1 MLKTY
6 LSWYRECRMD
16 ESEFRSVTD
25 HLAQSGLT
33 VEHPKLGCGM
43 LLDVAGEQV
52 RLPVGRI
59 HELVGLSVG
68 PLCLQFWL
76 SADTDVV
83 CDVRYVA
90 PDTQVL
96 TFELGGLTEN
106 EREQATDAV
115 QRLIRRELDKTVA
128 LLVDVGGET
137 ADEDDDALVL
147 YGRLPMGP
155 RPDQVQFRTERLSA
169 VPAVLSEAEVT
180 DLGNGLSAVR
190 WP

>member
-1 MLKTY
+1 MLETY

-16 ESEFRSVTD
+16 ESEFRSVTN

-59 HELVGLSVG
+59 LELVGLSVG
-68 PLCLQFWL
+68 PLSMQFWL
-76 SADTDVV
+76 SADVDVV
-83 CDVRYVA
+83 CEIRYVA

-96 TFELGGLTEN
+96 TFVLGGLTES

-115 QRLIRRELDKTVA
+115 QRLIRRELDRTVA
-128 LLVDVGGET
+128 LLVDLGGET
-137 ADEDDDALVL
+137 ADADDDALVL
-147 YGRLPMGP
+147 YGRLPKGP
-155 RPDQVQFRTERLSA
+155 HPDQVQFRTDRLSA
-169 VPAVLSEAEVT
+169 VPAVLAGAEVT
-180 DLGNGLSAVR
+180 DLGNGLSTVR
-190 WP
+190 W